1 MPLPQDFY
9 IFPEDLFR
17 AGNSTEPRLTHIRED
32 DINLDDVN
40 GIPTVRLNNK
50 GVSIWSLADIK
61 SGSASGW
68 AWKIK
73 KGTQL
78 PQTVKLHND
87 RPGHYMICPTKAMS
101 LFEYKAVLAEIAL
114 KAEKAF
120 KVEKKKQ

>member
-1 MPLPQDFY
+1 MSLPQDFY

-17 AGNSTEPRLTHIRED
+17 AGNSTEPRLTHIRAD

-40 GIPTVRLNNK
+40 GVPTVRLNNK
-50 GVSIWSLADIK
+50 GVSVFSLSEIK

-78 PQTVKLHND
+78 PPSVKLHND
-87 RPGHYMICPTKAMS
+87 FPGHYMICPTKSMS
-101 LFEYKAVLAEIAL
+101 LSQYKGILEEMAL

-120 KVEKKKQ
+120 KVEKKK